1 MYLPHVGLSQMDER
15 GGSSSDFNSK
25 SKEMG
30 LDVWINHLKRRC
42 TLGGRREAAFNTLS
56 LFIRQLDFPLLLLQ
70 YYANMFAFI
79 HVQREALLPLLG
91 SCLYAEFLAQQRS
104 VMRCMLNMSKYSIW
118 KSLLTFTKME
128 HQLYMSERKN
138 MDTCLRRLKQELV
151 CHLIWVFWL
160 YNVCFLFLLQLL
172 FWYPILVYAFRCSVF
187 WTF

>member
-104 VMRCMLNMSKYSIW
+104 VMRCMLNMTTGLSFNEECEPMAW
-118 KSLLTFTKME
+118 PWPAAALLHVLTSPPAVRRTMPPVETYPVPDHTAHTTADTFSSNNCSPYIIPL
-128 HQLYMSERKN
+128 QSQR
-138 MDTCLRRLKQELV
+138 
-151 CHLIWVFWL
+151 
-160 YNVCFLFLLQLL
+160 CF
-172 FWYPILVYAFRCSVF
+172 
-187 WTF
+187 